1 MKKGDEERDW
11 GKERETWTIGKEDRE
26 KKKHGKPYVR
36 MCSVFNPYVRSP
48 TVHNQPQ
55 GYAPIQFSVQSA
67 GWSINT
73 LPFCP
78 FDSINLVQS
87 PLLHV
92 LIVLSADLPLHIP
105 HAMGTLIE

>member
-1 MKKGDEERDW
+1 MKEEREQQ
-11 GKERETWTIGKEDRE
+11 KTWQA
-26 KKKHGKPYVR
+26 V
-36 MCSVFNPYVRSP
+36 CSVFSLYVWGP
-48 TVHNQPQ
+48 TVQNQSQ

-105 HAMGTLIE
+105 HAMGTLIEWLHTHTHTHTRAIECTQ